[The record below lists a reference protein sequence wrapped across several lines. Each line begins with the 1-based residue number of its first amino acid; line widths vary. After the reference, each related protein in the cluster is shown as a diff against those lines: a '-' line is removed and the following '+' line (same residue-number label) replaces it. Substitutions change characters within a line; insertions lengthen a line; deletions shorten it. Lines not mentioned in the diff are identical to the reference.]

1 MKQATPISLRSRH
14 RLQASLLPVA
24 ALLMLAG
31 GCDQRT
37 PAAKAVEKG
46 TIQLEALNASGSTP
60 APEATRQKTY
70 TDVVSI
76 ANGATSGSPGEL
88 AAAKLLI
95 ASAQR
100 GLSEAPALA
109 AVQAE
114 GKQRA
119 LINLTE
125 VSLGNWNSSNA
136 SADAAAAF
144 DVSKQLG
151 EIASSKLDREKEISQ
166 ATTRKNNL
174 QKKIADLRSLAKAK
188 LEQADA
194 KQAEYVKQMASTQQM
209 DAVAATP
216 VVEAANKVRREGDQ
230 LRLEGSTISA
240 QADLVEPEL
249 ADATAQLEKATK
261 QRADLDDIEKSL
273 NARLAAA
280 QKEAADM
287 RSLAQNAAG
296 EIDKGV
302 SDIEAIRA
310 GDLATNYSKTLDA
323 LKKALS
329 AAKEAQQEGG
339 PSAKMSMGLAQI
351 DMAETLWA
359 RAQGTQAFA
368 TLLDELAHA
377 PHALPNAS
385 TYATKLEAVQK
396 EYADLMTQTSDAFQA
411 AQTAVQGVRVQDKSV
426 TERLDKLKELLEGAT
441 KYLKGEEK
449 DLSAA
454 FKIQAQSATM
464 AATGADAPSAA
475 PAGDETAAVRAA
487 VANYINVAKSGNASA
502 LAAISN
508 LSSAPAGNV
517 LLDVSKATAKADAAC
532 RAKFQKSYTDVIS
545 TIPGIGSMAAQ
556 MAAAQFAAISA
567 IDASKLD
574 IQIAGDKARVTGAG
588 MPQPISLVKVGQSW
602 VIDVLAFANSVQ
614 LPAPQAKVIGIFG
627 TALNGWADDINSGK
641 FADATAASQGFVSRI
656 QPMMAEMQKMTPGG
670 GGG

>member
-323 LKKALS
+323 LKKAQS

-385 TYATKLEAVQK
+385 TYATKLEATQK

-454 FKIQAQSATM
+454 FKIQAQSAPAAPTSSGDAPM
-464 AATGADAPSAA
+464 AAATP
-475 PAGDETAAVRAA
+475 GDDVSAVRGVLQAFNAA
-487 VANYINVAKSGNASA
+487 QDSGNAA
-502 LAAISN
+502 ATLAMFDLDSPAAA
-508 LSSAPAGNV
+508 SSPAAAFV
-517 LLDVSKATAKADAAC
+517 RASVKLDAAC
-532 RAKFQKSYTDVIS
+532 YAKYQKTF
-545 TIPGIGSMAAQ
+545 AKL
-556 MAAAQFAAISA
+556 MAAAGGPGAQAAA
-567 IDASKLD
+567 AGQIDPAKAE
-574 IQIAGDKARVTGAG
+574 IQIAGETARVSVAGLPGAMRLNRING
-588 MPQPISLVKVGQSW
+588 RWLIDPKSLTDAMAALPGFQDKLPALTQATNAFA
-602 VIDVLAFANSVQ
+602 DEVLAGKYPD
-614 LPAPQAKVIGIFG
+614 PATLPQAYMGQIMK
-627 TALNGWADDINSGK
+627 AMS
-641 FADATAASQGFVSRI
+641 
-656 QPMMAEMQKMTPGG
+656 GG
-670 GGG
+670 G

>member
-1 MKQATPISLRSRH
+1 MKQAPLRSRH
-14 RLQASLLPVA
+14 LLSASLLPVA
-24 ALLMLAG
+24 ALILLAG

-76 ANGATSGSPGEL
+76 AGGATSGSPGEL
-88 AAAKLLI
+88 AAAKILV

-100 GLSEAPALA
+100 GLSQAPALA
-109 AVQAE
+109 AVEAE

-151 EIASSKLDREKEISQ
+151 EIASSKLEREKEIAQ
-166 ATTRKNNL
+166 TTTRKTNL

-194 KQAEYVKQMASTQQM
+194 KQAEYVKQMATTQQM
-209 DAVAATP
+209 GATAATP

-249 ADATAQLEKATK
+249 ADATAQLEKSTK

-287 RSLAQNAAG
+287 RALAQNSAG

-302 SDIEAIRA
+302 SDIEALRA
-310 GDLATNYSKTLDA
+310 GDLASNYSKTLDA

-351 DMAETLWA
+351 DMAEMLWG

-368 TLLDELAHA
+368 SLLDELAHA

-385 TYATKLEAVQK
+385 TYATKLEATQK
-396 EYADLMTQTSDAFQA
+396 EYADLMSQTTDAFEGA
-411 AQTAVQGVRVQDKSV
+411 KTAVQGVRVQDKSV

-454 FKIQAQSATM
+454 FKIQAQSSM
-464 AATGADAPSAA
+464 AAAATSTDAPAA
-475 PAGDETAAVRAA
+475 AAGDDASAVRAA
-487 VANYINVAKSGNASA
+487 FTNYIAAAKSGNF
-502 LAAISN
+502 AAIAPLTN
-508 LSSAPAGNV
+508 LNSAPAGNLGV
-517 LLDVSKATAKADAAC
+517 DLMKALVKADSAC
-532 RAKFQKSYTDVIS
+532 RAKFQKSYTDVLAS
-545 TIPGIGSMAAQ
+545 LPGFGAMASQMTAAQ
-556 MAAAQFAAISA
+556 TAALAGVDPAKADVQV
-567 IDASKLD
+567 
-574 IQIAGDKARVTGAG
+574 AGDTARVSGAG
-588 MPQPISLVKVGQSW
+588 LPQPVALTKTGGTW
-602 VIDVLAFANSVQ
+602 VVDLAATMKDLPVPPAMKNFLGGFAS
-614 LPAPQAKVIGIFG
+614 
-627 TALNGWADDINSGK
+627 ALNGWADDIAAGK
-641 FADATAASQGFVSRI
+641 FADASAAAQGFGAKL
-656 QPMMAEMQKMTPGG
+656 QPLMGEMQKMMTGGGPGG
-670 GGG
+670 G